1 MTPTLDIDLLR
12 SLVAFADSGS
22 FTRAAGVV
30 GRTQS
35 AVSMQMKRLEEMLGK
50 ALFAREGRDL
60 TLTHDGERMV
70 GYARRMLKLHEEAV
84 ASFVEPL
91 LTGTVRVGIPDD
103 YAVSVLPVLFS
114 RFAESYPGVHLEV
127 HCESSDLLY
136 PRVKSGALDL
146 GVLTEQDIDRGG
158 RLLRQEPVVWATSR
172 QHMTHR
178 LDPLPLAV
186 FPAPCV
192 FRKWATEKLEEMA
205 RPYRVAYSSR
215 SMAAIS
221 VAVNAGLAV
230 TPIARSSMTPD
241 MRILTEEEGF
251 PPMPEARIALY
262 QASNAGDPAIARLVD
277 HIVQSFQQDLRLSTA
292 A

>member
-1 MTPTLDIDLLR
+1 MAPTLDIDLLR

-22 FTRAAGVV
+22 FTKAAGVV

-50 ALFAREGRDL
+50 PLFARDGRDL
-60 TLTHDGERMV
+60 ALTHDGERMV
-70 GYARRMLKLHEEAV
+70 GFARRMLKLHEEAV
-84 ASFVEPL
+84 ASFTEPL

-136 PRVKSGALDL
+136 PRIRSGALDL
-146 GVLTEQDIDRGG
+146 AVLTEQDIDRGG

-172 QHMTHR
+172 QHLTHW

-192 FRKWATEKLEEMA
+192 FRKWATERLEAMA
-205 RPYRVAYSSR
+205 RTYRIAYSSR

-221 VAVNAGLAV
+221 VAVTSGLAI
-230 TPIARSSMTPD
+230 TPIVRSSLTPD
-241 MRILTEEEGF
+241 MRILTEEDGF
-251 PPMPEARIALY
+251 PPMQEARIALY
-262 QASNAGDPAIARLVD
+262 QASNAADPAIARLVD
-277 HIVQSFQQDLRLSTA
+277 HIVQSYQHDLPLTTA

>member
-22 FTRAAGVV
+22 FTKAAGVI

-35 AVSMQMKRLEEMLGK
+35 AVSMQMKRLEEMVGK
-50 ALFAREGRDL
+50 PLFARDGRDL

-84 ASFVEPL
+84 ASFAEPM

-136 PRVKSGALDL
+136 PRIRSGLLDL
-146 GVLTEQDIDRGG
+146 AVLTEQDIDRGG

-172 QHMTHR
+172 QHLTHR

-192 FRKWATEKLEEMA
+192 FRKWATQRLEALA
-205 RPYRVAYSSR
+205 RPYRIAYSSR

-221 VAVNAGLAV
+221 VAVTSGLAI
-230 TPIARSSMTPD
+230 TPIATSSMTPD
-241 MRILTEEEGF
+241 MRVLTEAEGF
-251 PPMPEARIALY
+251 PPLQEARISLY
-262 QASNAGDPAIARLVD
+262 QASNTADPAIARLVD
-277 HIVQSFQQDLRLSTA
+277 HIVQSFLQELPVTTA

>member
-12 SLVAFADSGS
+12 SLVAFADHGS
-22 FTRAAGVV
+22 FTKAAGVV

-50 ALFAREGRDL
+50 ALFSREGRELVL
-60 TLTHDGERMV
+60 TPDGERMV

-84 ASFVEPL
+84 ASFAESL

-103 YAVSVLPVLFS
+103 YAVSVLPTLFS

-136 PRVKSGALDL
+136 PRIRNGALDL
-146 GVLTEQDIDRGG
+146 AVLTEQDIDRGG

-172 QHMTHR
+172 QHLTHR
-178 LDPLPLAV
+178 MDPLPLAV

-192 FRKWATEKLEEMA
+192 FRKWATQRLEAMA
-205 RPYRVAYSSR
+205 RPYRIAYSSR
-215 SMAAIS
+215 SMAAIA
-221 VAVNAGLAV
+221 VAVTTGLAI
-230 TPIARSSMTPD
+230 TPIVRSSMTSD
-241 MRILTEEEGF
+241 MRVLTEEDGF
-251 PPMPEARIALY
+251 PPLQEARISLY
-262 QASNAGDPAIARLVD
+262 QAANAADPAIARLVD
-277 HIVQSFQQDLRLSTA
+277 HIVQSFQHELPLTTA

>member
-12 SLVAFADSGS
+12 SLVAFADHGS
-22 FTRAAGVV
+22 FTKAAGVV

-50 ALFAREGRDL
+50 ALFARDGRELVL
-60 TLTHDGERMV
+60 TPDGERMV

-84 ASFVEPL
+84 ASFAEPL

-103 YAVSVLPVLFS
+103 YAVSVLPTLFS

-136 PRVKSGALDL
+136 PRIRNGALDL
-146 GVLTEQDIDRGG
+146 AVLTEQDIDRGG

-172 QHMTHR
+172 QHLTHR
-178 LDPLPLAV
+178 MDPLPLAV

-192 FRKWATEKLEEMA
+192 FRKWATQRLEAMA
-205 RPYRVAYSSR
+205 RPYRIAYSSR
-215 SMAAIS
+215 SMAAIA
-221 VAVNAGLAV
+221 VAVTSGLAI
-230 TPIARSSMTPD
+230 TPIVRSSMTPD
-241 MRILTEEEGF
+241 MRVLTEEDGF
-251 PPMPEARIALY
+251 PPLQEARISLY
-262 QASNAGDPAIARLVD
+262 QAANAADPAIARLVD
-277 HIVQSFQQDLRLSTA
+277 HIVQSFQHELPLTTA

>member
-1 MTPTLDIDLLR
+1 MAPTLDIDLLR

-22 FTRAAGVV
+22 FTKAAGVV

-50 ALFAREGRDL
+50 PLFARDGRELAL
-60 TLTHDGERMV
+60 TQDGERMV
-70 GYARRMLKLHEEAV
+70 GFARRMLKLHEEAV
-84 ASFVEPL
+84 ASFAEPL

-136 PRVKSGALDL
+136 PRIRSGALDL
-146 GVLTEQDIDRGG
+146 AVLTEQDIDRGG

-172 QHMTHR
+172 QHLTHR

-192 FRKWATEKLEEMA
+192 FRKWATQRLEAMA
-205 RPYRVAYSSR
+205 RPYRIAYSSR

-221 VAVNAGLAV
+221 VAVTSGLAI
-230 TPIARSSMTPD
+230 TPIVRSSMTPD
-241 MRILTEEEGF
+241 MRILTEEDGF
-251 PPMPEARIALY
+251 PPLQEARISLY
-262 QASNAGDPAIARLVD
+262 QAANAADPAIARLVD
-277 HIVQSFQQDLRLSTA
+277 HIVQSYQHDLPLTSA

>member
-1 MTPTLDIDLLR
+1 MAPTLDIDLLR

-22 FTRAAGVV
+22 FTKAAGVV
-30 GRTQS
+30 GRSQS

-50 ALFAREGRDL
+50 PLFAREGREL
-60 TLTHDGERMV
+60 ALTHDGERMV
-70 GYARRMLKLHEEAV
+70 GFARRMLKLHEEAV
-84 ASFVEPL
+84 ASFTEPL

-114 RFAESYPGVHLEV
+114 RFAVSYPGVHLEV

-136 PRVKSGALDL
+136 PRIRSGALDL
-146 GVLTEQDIDRGG
+146 AVLTEQDIDRGG

-172 QHMTHR
+172 QHLTHR

-192 FRKWATEKLEEMA
+192 FRKWATERLEAMA
-205 RPYRVAYSSR
+205 RPYRIAYSSR

-221 VAVNAGLAV
+221 VAVTSGLAI
-230 TPIARSSMTPD
+230 TPIVRSSLTPD
-241 MRILTEEEGF
+241 MRILTEEDGF
-251 PPMPEARIALY
+251 PPMQEARIALY
-262 QASNAGDPAIARLVD
+262 QASNAADPAIARLVD
-277 HIVQSFQQDLRLSTA
+277 HIVQSYQHDLPLITA